1 MTSYVPNTESERLE
15 MLAAIGKKDISD
27 LFSAIPQEVMMKEP
41 LKIPE
46 GESEITVG
54 QDMSKLAAKNA
65 CFRTIFRG
73 AGAYRH
79 FIPAVVRN
87 VTSRNEFVTGYTPYQ
102 AEVSQGLLQIIF
114 EYQTMICQLTGM
126 EVSNASLYD
135 GANAVAEAM
144 NMCKER
150 KRNKMLLAATANPSV
165 LEVAETYAPSQGL
178 EIQIVPHKDGV
189 VDQEALQQ
197 MLDDSVAGF
206 YVPQNNYF
214 GLLEDITALGEMVH
228 SVGARFVVGI
238 DPISAAIVCSA
249 GECGADIA
257 VGDGQ
262 PLGLQLAFGGPY
274 LGFIACKE
282 KLVRRL
288 PGRIPPI

>member
-1 MTSYVPNTESERLE
+1 
-15 MLAAIGKKDISD
+15 
-27 LFSAIPQEVMMKEP
+27 
-41 LKIPE
+41 
-46 GESEITVG
+46 
-54 QDMSKLAAKNA
+54 
-65 CFRTIFRG
+65 
-73 AGAYRH
+73 
-79 FIPAVVRN
+79 
-87 VTSRNEFVTGYTPYQ
+87 
-102 AEVSQGLLQIIF
+102 
-114 EYQTMICQLTGM
+114 MICQLTGM

-288 PGRIPPI
+288 PGRIVGETVDSEGKRGFVLTLQAREQHIRREKSTSSICSNEALCAFTASVYMATMGPDGLREVASQCFTKRTMPQPRSARSPALRWSLQGISLTSLSPNVPSPLRS